1 MVATD
6 ASPLAALTGS
16 QISQGFLGQPIQ
28 PTLLDILLQ
37 LPIPTGSVKTLE
49 PRTELSAFT
58 CIQLLHSSSQGLEI
72 AHTKILGCL
81 GWVLVDLA

>member
-1 MVATD
+1 MDAPD

-37 LPIPTGSVKTLE
+37 LPIPTGLISAAVTGQIFLPSGE
-49 PRTELSAFT
+49 PRGIRIA
-58 CIQLLHSSSQGLEI
+58 EI
-72 AHTKILGCL
+72 TTRIPQVMTLGTQH
-81 GWVLVDLA
+81 G